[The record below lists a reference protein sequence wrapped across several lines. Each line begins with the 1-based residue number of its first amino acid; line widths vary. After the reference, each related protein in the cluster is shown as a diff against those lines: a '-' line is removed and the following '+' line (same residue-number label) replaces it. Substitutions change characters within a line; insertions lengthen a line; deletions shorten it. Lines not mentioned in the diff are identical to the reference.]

1 MAHATRK
8 HGNRGEHGN
17 VASMAIQSHG
27 GSGNRRAGKTKVL
40 GGSLQRGMSVVQS
53 VRLRGGKRGLFGWG
67 QHMYFGGKKN
77 ESYETAIRGS
87 AAQQLH
93 SDSELLFAFV
103 ADNQSF

>member
-1 MAHATRK
+1 MAHVTPK
-8 HGNRGEHGN
+8 HGNRSEHGN
-17 VASMAIQSHG
+17 VVSMAIQSHG
-27 GSGNRRAGKTKVL
+27 GSGNRAGKTKVL

-77 ESYETAIRGS
+77 ESYEAAIRGS

-93 SDSELLFAFV
+93 SDSGLLFAFV
-103 ADNQSF
+103 ADNQCF